1 MAPGLAGL
9 AGSRENR
16 YISRNLWFSYDRV
29 LRVGPSG
36 PALFYYLN
44 EPDAGPGSGNTA
56 GPALRP
62 GLNPMQVRPT
72 LTLDMTDPTADS
84 VDSDLLAE
92 PRLVVEPGMAAR
104 VSAVAGPVLQGM
116 GYRLVR
122 IKISGEFGCTVQIMA
137 ERPDG
142 SMQIDDCEAISR
154 ALSPVLDVADPI
166 DRAYRLEISS
176 PGIDR
181 PLVRRSDFERYA
193 GHLVKIEMAV
203 AHQGRKRFRG
213 TLGGVEGDAV
223 HLHRDDTRAGE
234 DADVVLVMEDIAD
247 ARLVLTD
254 ELIAESMRR
263 GKAAE
268 RELRQNL
275 GLEPPP
281 PPHAKKSDPAKSNKP
296 KPKLKPESVRKSA
309 PKNTKEHRLAAERLR
324 RGEIDH
330 SEGD

>member
-1 MAPGLAGL
+1 
-9 AGSRENR
+9 
-16 YISRNLWFSYDRV
+16 
-29 LRVGPSG
+29 
-36 PALFYYLN
+36 
-44 EPDAGPGSGNTA
+44 
-56 GPALRP
+56 
-62 GLNPMQVRPT
+62 
-72 LTLDMTDPTADS
+72 MTDPTAVS
-84 VDSDLLAE
+84 VDLDLLAE
-92 PRLVVEPGMAAR
+92 PRLVVEPGVAAR

-122 IKISGEFGCTVQIMA
+122 IKISAEAGCTVQIMA

-142 SMQIDDCEAISR
+142 TMQIEDCEAISR

-166 DRAYRLEISS
+166 ERAYRLEISS

-181 PLVRRSDFERYA
+181 PLVRRSDFERYV

-213 TLGGVEGDAV
+213 LLAGVEGDAV
-223 HLHRDDTRAGE
+223 RLHRDDIRAEE
-234 DADVVLVMEDIAD
+234 DADVLLVMEDIAD

-254 ELIAESMRR
+254 ELVAESMRR

-296 KPKLKPESVRKSA
+296 KSKTLNKPQKKPL
-309 PKNTKEHRLAAERLR
+309 PKNTKKHRLAAQGLPG
-324 RGEIDH
+324 GEFDPT
-330 SEGD
+330 EGD